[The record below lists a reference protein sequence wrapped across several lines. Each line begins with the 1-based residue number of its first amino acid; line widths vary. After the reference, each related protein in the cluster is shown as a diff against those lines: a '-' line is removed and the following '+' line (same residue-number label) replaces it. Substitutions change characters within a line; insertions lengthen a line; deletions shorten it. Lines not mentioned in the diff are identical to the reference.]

1 MIELSHIYKTFEP
14 GTVNESVLFT
24 DFNLSIHDDD
34 FISVIGSNGSGKTTM
49 LNLLCGSLVPDK
61 GQIIRDGQD
70 ITKMK
75 EYRRSEFISRVYQ
88 DPSKGSCPSFSIL
101 ENIALADTKG
111 KSFNLHLGI
120 KKDRIDYYRT
130 LLETLKLGLEN
141 RLDDKVGSLSGGQR
155 QALAMLTSTLT
166 PTSLMILDEHTAA
179 LDPKTADNIME
190 LTDHLVH
197 EKKLTT
203 LMVTHNLKF
212 ALQYG
217 NRLIMMHQGK
227 AIIDVA
233 GEEKKNLP
241 LSEILNKFNEIS
253 LEYGNSL

>member
-1 MIELSHIYKTFEP
+1 MIELSHIYKTFQA
-14 GTVNESVLFT
+14 GTVNESVLFS

-34 FISVIGSNGSGKTTM
+34 FIAVIGSNGSGKTTM
-49 LNLLCGSLVPDK
+49 LNLLCGSLSPDQ
-61 GQIIRDGQD
+61 GQIIRDGKD

-75 EYRRSEFISRVYQ
+75 EYKRSQFISRVYQ
-88 DPSKGSCPSFSIL
+88 DPSKASCPSFSIL
-101 ENIALADTKG
+101 ENIALADNKG
-111 KSFNLHLGI
+111 KPFNLGFGI
-120 KKDRIDYYRT
+120 KRDRLDYYRT
-130 LLETLKLGLEN
+130 MLETLKLGLEN
-141 RLDDKVGSLSGGQR
+141 RLHDKVGSLSGGQR
-155 QALAMLTSTLT
+155 QALAMLTSTMT

-190 LTDHLVH
+190 LTNRLVH

-217 NRLIMMHQGK
+217 NRLIMMHQGH
-227 AIIDVA
+227 AIMDVS

-241 LSEILNKFNEIS
+241 LSDILDKFNEIS

>member
-1 MIELSHIYKTFEP
+1 MIELSHIDKTFNT

-24 DFNLSIHDDD
+24 DFNLSIHNDD

-49 LNLLCGSLVPDK
+49 LNLLCGSLSPDK
-61 GQIIRDGQD
+61 GQIIKDGQD

-88 DPSKGSCPSFSIL
+88 DPGQGSCPSFSIL
-101 ENIALADTKG
+101 ENIALADRKG
-111 KSFNLHLGI
+111 RPYNLGAGI
-120 KKDRIDYYRT
+120 KKDKLDEYRT
-130 LLETLKLGLEN
+130 LIETLKLGLEK
-141 RLDDKVGSLSGGQR
+141 RIHDKVGSLSGGQR

-190 LTDHLVH
+190 LTNRLVH
-197 EKKLTT
+197 EKKLRT

-217 NRLIMMHQGK
+217 NRLLMMHRGH
-227 AIIDVA
+227 AVIDVA

-241 LSEILNKFNEIS
+241 MSEILNVFNEIS

>member
-1 MIELSHIYKTFEP
+1 MIELKNIHKTFAP

-24 DFNLSIHDDD
+24 DFNLTINDND

-49 LNLLCGSLVPDK
+49 LNLLCGSLSPDQ
-61 GQIIRDGQD
+61 GQIIKDGKD
-70 ITKMK
+70 ITRMK
-75 EYRRSEFISRVYQ
+75 EFKRSEFISRVYQ

-101 ENIALADTKG
+101 ENIALADNKG
-111 KSFNLHLGI
+111 KAYDLRFGI
-120 KKDRIDYYRT
+120 KKSKIDEYKT
-130 LLETLKLGLEN
+130 LLESLKLGLEN
-141 RLDDKVGSLSGGQR
+141 RIYDKVGSLSGGQR
-155 QALAMLTSTLT
+155 QALAMLTSTMT

-179 LDPKTADNIME
+179 LDPRTADNIME
-190 LTDHLVH
+190 LTNRIVH

-217 NRLIMMHQGK
+217 NRILMMHQGH
-227 AIIDVA
+227 AILDVA

-241 LSEILNKFNEIS
+241 LSDILDKFNEIS